1 MYDSPKIILERNKGM
16 AFGILIYENDSY
28 LYALI
33 RERLMSRFPSAYIE
47 RVGVSDPGIS
57 FKLIKDIY
65 VLYDNRQ
72 YSPPSD
78 EGNIR
83 SIPLFSDDGKGH
95 SIIDMRVVYKEISK
109 NLTGVSDE
117 PCIAE
122 SSGKDRLRLLISYA
136 YIDER
141 ENFIKSAIG
150 PDSFDCI
157 HPIRIDLMS
166 GIRMPATF
174 TPEASGS
181 ITRLLRSCSNKRFDP
196 IKILDYLNPD
206 SNGFLS
212 CGKPENEDDVF
223 DIGSQSCSR
232 LIELLKKL
240 CINEDTGALVVVEG
254 WRVSQMIDFIKS
266 CDTLHILLP
275 ARMCTEDTGMT
286 KELGLFKRALPSGA
300 LMTVHYCEDYRQ
312 HYDSINI

>member
-1 MYDSPKIILERNKGM
+1 M

-33 RERLMSRFPSAYIE
+33 RERLSSLFPSAYIE
-47 RVGVSDPGIS
+47 RAGQSEPGSS

-72 YSPPSD
+72 YSPPPD
-78 EGNIR
+78 KGNDKA
-83 SIPLFSDDGKGH
+83 IPLFSDDGKGH
-95 SIIDMRVVYKEISK
+95 SIIDMRVICKSICEGTGNLQENISH
-109 NLTGVSDE
+109 TPGD
-117 PCIAE
+117 
-122 SSGKDRLRLLISYA
+122 GKDRLRLLISYA

-141 ENFIKSAIG
+141 ENFIRSAIG
-150 PDSFDCI
+150 PDSFDSM

-174 TPEASGS
+174 TPEATGS
-181 ITRLLRSCSNKRFDP
+181 ITRLLRTCTGKKFDP
-196 IKILDYLNPD
+196 VRILDYLNPD

-223 DIGSQSCSR
+223 DIGADSCSH
-232 LIELLKKL
+232 LIKLMKEL
-240 CINEDTGALVVVEG
+240 CVRDDAGALVVVEG
-254 WRVSQMIDFIKS
+254 WRVSELLSFIPW

-286 KELGLFKRALPSGA
+286 KELGQFKRALPSGA